1 MHGLALLHRGPE
13 NVTLFHVTVV
23 STNIDQFLE
32 YFPNSRPYTELITT
46 QHFFDLPA
54 STTYCCC
61 TTL

>member
-32 YFPNSRPYTELITT
+32 YLPNSRPYTELIYNTT
-46 QHFFDLPA
+46 FF
-54 STTYCCC
+54 
-61 TTL
+61 

>member
-32 YFPNSRPYTELITT
+32 YLPNSRPYTELIYNTT
-46 QHFFDLPA
+46 FFLIYPPQLRIAAALP
-54 STTYCCC
+54 
-61 TTL
+61 